1 MKYNGYNIYIHN
13 GVNFDLNFLFKHIV
27 ELKKELKFKISIIRK
42 DDELLN
48 ITIKHNKTKNTI
60 QIKDSYKLLLM
71 SLSKL
76 CKNFG
81 VEEGKGIFP
90 FDFAGPN
97 NFNYTGDIPDYKYYA
112 FNGKSLLSKDDYNKL
127 VKSYSRSWSFMS
139 ELKAYNIQD
148 CVALYNILIKFD
160 KLIREKFNFNFHSNP
175 TLSSLAFSIY
185 RNHYIPSH
193 LIYTER
199 VKKGNKFIT
208 NTLSHIDNLNQ
219 TFDSFIRNSYFGGH
233 VDSYIP
239 YFNVSQNNTNQVLY
253 HYDVVSLYPYV
264 MKSFKLPYKIKQF
277 VEGNI
282 LLSNKELF
290 DNSFGFYKV
299 KVTTPKQI
307 LNPLLP
313 FKNNGAGVASSTVLY
328 PEGSWIGTYYSEEIK
343 NAIKYGYKFE
353 IISGYLFEAD
363 YLFRDYIGEL
373 FNMKLNSQKG
383 TPMYLISKLLMNS
396 LYGKFGIHFEL
407 PNYTVIEYDESKTS
421 GDRALVGLTDLIN
434 LNNGYAL
441 ASKAGDTTQPLG
453 NVAISSAI
461 TALARVHMSQFFN
474 NYNHQVYYT
483 DTDSIITD
491 KPLSESLVG
500 KNLGQMT
507 LENTYTKFITLG
519 PKFYGGITSNG
530 HTILKIKGLTKDYLP
545 TFSDLVTLLEKGKEL
560 KVGQLKSF
568 KNLSL
573 SEITLVNL
581 PYLLRATDNKRD
593 FVYLGNK
600 IWATKNKII
609 NIVD

>member
-199 VKKGNKFIT
+199 VKKGNKFQT

-219 TFDSFIRNSYFGGH
+219 MFDSFIRNSYFG
-233 VDSYIP
+233 VAEPSC
-239 YFNVSQNNTNQVLY
+239 
-253 HYDVVSLYPYV
+253 
-264 MKSFKLPYKIKQF
+264 
-277 VEGNI
+277 
-282 LLSNKELF
+282 
-290 DNSFGFYKV
+290 GF
-299 KVTTPKQI
+299 
-307 LNPLLP
+307 L
-313 FKNNGAGVASSTVLY
+313 
-328 PEGSWIGTYYSEEIK
+328 
-343 NAIKYGYKFE
+343 
-353 IISGYLFEAD
+353 
-363 YLFRDYIGEL
+363 
-373 FNMKLNSQKG
+373 
-383 TPMYLISKLLMNS
+383 
-396 LYGKFGIHFEL
+396 
-407 PNYTVIEYDESKTS
+407 
-421 GDRALVGLTDLIN
+421 
-434 LNNGYAL
+434 
-441 ASKAGDTTQPLG
+441 
-453 NVAISSAI
+453 
-461 TALARVHMSQFFN
+461 
-474 NYNHQVYYT
+474 
-483 DTDSIITD
+483 
-491 KPLSESLVG
+491 
-500 KNLGQMT
+500 
-507 LENTYTKFITLG
+507 
-519 PKFYGGITSNG
+519 
-530 HTILKIKGLTKDYLP
+530 HTIFQCFTK
-545 TFSDLVTLLEKGKEL
+545 
-560 KVGQLKSF
+560 
-568 KNLSL
+568 
-573 SEITLVNL
+573 
-581 PYLLRATDNKRD
+581 
-593 FVYLGNK
+593 
-600 IWATKNKII
+600 
-609 NIVD
+609 